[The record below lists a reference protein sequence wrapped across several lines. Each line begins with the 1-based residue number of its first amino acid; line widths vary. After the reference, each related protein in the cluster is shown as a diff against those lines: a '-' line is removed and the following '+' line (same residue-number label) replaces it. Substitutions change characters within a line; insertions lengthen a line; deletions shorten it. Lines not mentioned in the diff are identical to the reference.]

1 MKKKFENA
9 AMNHKNLLWEQAVSR
24 QEELYTRKNDI
35 RSEFARDYT
44 RILHARS
51 YRRLKHKTQVFFNV
65 HNDHICTRM
74 EHVLHVESV
83 SSNISDVLGL
93 NTELVKAIATGHDL
107 GHAPFGHPG
116 EKIIS
121 GLTEKYLGE
130 VFWHEKNGIRVVDRL
145 DLIHNPQNVYQNLN
159 LTYAV
164 RDGIISHCGE
174 VDDNALFPRKEM
186 IDLYDIKTA
195 GQYNAFTWEGC
206 VVKLADK
213 IAYLGRDIEDAL
225 MLKIITYHDL
235 ASLVKIAAEY
245 GHDTINT
252 SVIMHEFIVDLV
264 KNSSPEKGICF
275 SDEKVALMKEIKDF
289 NIAHIYSHKKLE
301 PFVKYTKLVIETLF
315 DYFIQFYNGKSTLS
329 DIKENSHDSV
339 LADFYKWLIKY
350 CFTEVVP
357 NEDRVVCERYNN
369 YKLYGALEEKT
380 IYTRAVLDYISGMT
394 DAYAIDSFQ
403 AIISF

>member
-1 MKKKFENA
+1 MEKKFQKA
-9 AMNHKNLLWEQAVSR
+9 AMRQEHPSWKQAVSR
-24 QEELYTRKNDI
+24 QEELYKRQNDI
-35 RSEFARDYT
+35 RTEFARDYT

-83 SSNISDVLGL
+83 SSNLSDALGL

-107 GHAPFGHPG
+107 GHAPFGHSG
-116 EKIIS
+116 ERIIS
-121 GLTEKYLGE
+121 ELTKKYLGE
-130 VFWHEKNGIRVVDRL
+130 AFWHEKNGIRVVDKL
-145 DLIHNPQNVYQNLN
+145 DLINNPQNVYQNLN

-186 IDLYDIKTA
+186 IDLYEIERA
-195 GQYNAFTWEGC
+195 GQYNSFTWEGC
-206 VVKLADK
+206 VVKIADK

-235 ASLVKIAAEY
+235 ASLMKIATEY
-245 GHDTINT
+245 GQEAINT

-264 KNSSPEKGICF
+264 KNSSVEGGIRLSEEKA
-275 SDEKVALMKEIKDF
+275 ALMKEIKDF
-289 NIAHIYSHKKLE
+289 NVAHIYNHKKLE
-301 PFVKYTKLVIETLF
+301 PFVKYSQLVIQTIF
-315 DYFIQFYNGKSTLS
+315 DYFIQFYNHQSTLS
-329 DIKENSHDSV
+329 DIKENRSDSV

-350 CFTEVVP
+350 CSAGIVP
-357 NEDRVVCERYNN
+357 KEDLSICSRYQNH
-369 YKLYGALEEKT
+369 KLYGTLEDKR
-380 IYTRAVLDYISGMT
+380 IYTQAVIDYIAGMT
-394 DAYAIDSFQ
+394 DAYAIDAFQ
-403 AIISF
+403 TIISF